1 MISGRNQATSSAMI
15 SRARISTR
23 PWQAAERYAFAVS
36 FHRANDRAD
45 RPGLSLSPASL
56 ARGYSLVHDPANAP
70 ACSARGH
77 GGRGRHAE
85 VREHRAAAGPPRP
98 GQGAWR
104 LLAAIV
110 PVGLFPG
117 GGPPG

>member
-23 PWQAAERYAFAVS
+23 PWLAAERYAFAVS
-36 FHRANDRAD
+36 FHHANDRAD

-77 GGRGRHAE
+77 GGRGRPAAG
-85 VREHRAAAGPPRP
+85 REHRAAAGPPRP
-98 GQGAWR
+98 GQGALR
-104 LLAAIV
+104 LLAGSVRAV
-110 PVGLFPG
+110 VFAG
-117 GGPPG
+117 G